1 MTDRIPISGEIVNKV
16 IANCGLESVGKA
28 SIREIKRLVDCL
40 EQASGQRF
48 VRMEMGIPGL
58 PASSIGVE
66 AQIEALRSGVAAVY
80 PDIQGLPE
88 LKQEIARFVKLFI
101 NTEVSPEGCIP
112 TVGSMQ
118 GGFASFMTVNRMFE
132 GKNKTLFIDPG
143 FPVHKQQIKI
153 LGLEYRSF
161 DVYNYRGV
169 ALRHK
174 LEEMLSDG
182 TVSSLL
188 YSNPNNPAW
197 FCLTEEELSI
207 IAEVA
212 AKYQVVVIED
222 LAYFGMDFRKD
233 YSQPGKPP
241 FQPSI
246 SHYYDKY
253 ILLISS
259 SKVFSYAGE
268 RIGMLVISDALFNS
282 TAPGLVKYY
291 GTDKFGHAFIFGTMY
306 ALSSGTA
313 HSPQFALAALL
324 KAVNDGKYNFIEDVK
339 EYGEKAAIMKKMFT
353 DNGFHIVYD
362 KDLDE
367 PIADGFYFTFAY
379 PGFTGTELL
388 EELVYYG
395 ISAIALSITGS
406 ERTEGIRA
414 CVSLVSRDQLPDL
427 EYRLRRFHEDHKNL
441 AR

>member
-16 IANCGLESVGKA
+16 ISDCGLSSIGKA

-40 EQASGQRF
+40 EKASGQRF

-58 PASSIGVE
+58 PAASIGVE
-66 AQIEALRSGVAAVY
+66 AQIDALRKGVASIY

-88 LKQEIARFVKLFI
+88 LKEEISCFIKLFI
-101 NTEVSPEGCIP
+101 NTEIKPEGCIP

-118 GGFASFMTVNRMFE
+118 GAFASFMTVNRME
-132 GKNKTLFIDPG
+132 DGKNKTLFIDPG

-161 DVYNYRGV
+161 DVYNYRGQ
-169 ALRHK
+169 ALRDK

-197 FCLTEEELSI
+197 FCLTEEELAI

-212 AKYQVVVIED
+212 RKYNVVVIED

-233 YSQPGKPP
+233 YSRPGKPP

-246 SHYYDKY
+246 SHFYDKY

-259 SKVFSYAGE
+259 SKAFSYAGE
-268 RIGMLVISDALFNS
+268 RIGMLAISDNLFH
-282 TAPGLVKYY
+282 TQAKGLTSYY
-291 GTDKFGHAFIFGTMY
+291 GTDQFGHAFIFGTLY
-306 ALSSGTA
+306 ALSSGTS
-313 HSPQFALAALL
+313 HSSQYALAALL
-324 KAVNDGKYNFIEDVK
+324 KSVNDGSYNFLDEVK

-353 DNGFHIVYD
+353 DNGFKIVYD

-379 PGFTGTELL
+379 PGFSGTELL
-388 EELVYYG
+388 EKLVYYG
-395 ISAIALSITGS
+395 ISAISLAITGS
-406 ERTEGIRA
+406 DRTEGIRA
-414 CVSLVSRDQLPDL
+414 CVSLVGRDQFPDL
-427 EYRLRRFHEDHKNL
+427 EYRLRRFHEDH
-441 AR
+441 RH

>member
-1 MTDRIPISGEIVNKV
+1 MTDRIPIPGEIVNKV
-16 IANCGLESVGKA
+16 ISDCGLSSIGRA

-40 EQASGQRF
+40 ERESGQRF

-58 PASSIGVE
+58 PASSIGID
-66 AQIEALRSGVAAVY
+66 AQIEALRNGVASVY

-88 LKQEIARFVKLFI
+88 LKHEIARFIKLFI
-101 NTEVSPEGCIP
+101 NADINPEGCIP

-118 GGFASFMTVNRMFE
+118 GGFASFMTVNRMVE
-132 GKNKTLFIDPG
+132 GKNTTLFIDPG

-161 DVYNYRGV
+161 DVYNYRGQ

-182 TVSSLL
+182 KVSSLL

-197 FCLTEEELSI
+197 FCLTEEELGI

-212 AKYQVVVIED
+212 RKYDVVVIED

-233 YSQPGKPP
+233 YSKPGQPPY
-241 FQPSI
+241 QPSI
-246 SHYYDKY
+246 AHYYDKY

-268 RIGMLVISDALFNS
+268 RIGMLAISDALFHS
-282 TAPGLVKYY
+282 QAQGLMKYY
-291 GTDKFGHAFIFGTMY
+291 GTNSFGHAFIFGTMY
-306 ALSSGTA
+306 ALSSGTS
-313 HSPQFALAALL
+313 HSSQYALAALL
-324 KAVNDGKYNFIEDVK
+324 KAVNDGRYNFVEGVK
-339 EYGEKAAIMKKMFT
+339 EYGEKAAIMKKLFT
-353 DNGFHIVYD
+353 DNGFRIVYD

-367 PIADGFYFTFAY
+367 PIADGFYFTFSY

-388 EELVYYG
+388 EKLVYYG
-395 ISAIALSITGS
+395 ISAISLSITGS

-414 CVSLVSRDQLPDL
+414 CVSLVSRDQFPDL
-427 EYRLRRFHEDHKNL
+427 EYRLRRFHEDHSK
-441 AR
+441 

>member
-1 MTDRIPISGEIVNKV
+1 MTNRIPISGEIVNKV
-16 IANCGLESVGKA
+16 ISDCGLSSIGKA

-40 EQASGQRF
+40 EKASGQRF

-58 PASSIGVE
+58 PAASIGVE
-66 AQIEALRSGVAAVY
+66 AQIDALRKGVASVY
-80 PDIQGLPE
+80 PDIQGLPQ
-88 LKQEIARFVKLFI
+88 LKEEIARFIKLFI
-101 NTEVSPEGCIP
+101 NVEIKPEGCLP

-118 GGFASFMTVNRMFE
+118 GSFASFMTINRMQE

-161 DVYNYRGV
+161 DVYNYRGQ
-169 ALRHK
+169 ALRGK

-197 FCLTEEELSI
+197 FCLTEEELAI

-212 AKYQVVVIED
+212 RKYNVVVIED

-233 YSQPGKPP
+233 YSRPGKPP

-246 SHYYDKY
+246 SQFYDKY

-259 SKVFSYAGE
+259 SKAFSYAGE
-268 RIGMLVISDALFNS
+268 RIGMLAISDALFQ
-282 TAPGLVKYY
+282 TQAKGLTSHY
-291 GTDKFGHAFIFGTMY
+291 GTDKFGHAFIFGTLY
-306 ALSSGTA
+306 TLSSGTS
-313 HSPQFALAALL
+313 HSSQYALAALL
-324 KAVNDGKYNFIEDVK
+324 KSVNDGSYNFLDDVK

-353 DNGFHIVYD
+353 DNGFKIVYD

-379 PGFTGTELL
+379 PGFSGTELL
-388 EELVYYG
+388 EKLVYYG
-395 ISAIALSITGS
+395 ISAISLAITGS

-414 CVSLVSRDQLPDL
+414 CVSLVGRDQFPDL
-427 EYRLRRFHEDHKNL
+427 EYRLRRFHEDH
-441 AR
+441 RH